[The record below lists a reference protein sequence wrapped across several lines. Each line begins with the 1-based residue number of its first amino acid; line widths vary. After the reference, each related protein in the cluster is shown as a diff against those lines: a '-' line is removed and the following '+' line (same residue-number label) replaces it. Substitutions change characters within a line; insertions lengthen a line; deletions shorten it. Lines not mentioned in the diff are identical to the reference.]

1 MKLINSSIIENLP
14 RNVEQ
19 IKKDLMNFNESV
31 LNSFM
36 FETVFLLT
44 TQNSKAHKTRNIAS
58 KYSKEKWKEAFE
70 KSKGD
75 VDKAYKI
82 YTKDSYFC

>member
-1 MKLINSSIIENLP
+1 MKVANNQIIENLP
-14 RNVEQ
+14 KDIEQ

-44 TQNSKAHKTRNIAS
+44 TKNSKAHKTRNIVS
-58 KYSKEKWKEAFE
+58 KYSKEKWTEAFE

-82 YTKDSYFC
+82 YVKDASFC